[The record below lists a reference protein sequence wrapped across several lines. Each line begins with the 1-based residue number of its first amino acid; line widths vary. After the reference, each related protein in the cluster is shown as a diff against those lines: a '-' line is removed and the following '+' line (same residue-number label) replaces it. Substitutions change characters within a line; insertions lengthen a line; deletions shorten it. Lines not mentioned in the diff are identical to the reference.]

1 MELTTENI
9 LLISGC
15 ILAIY
20 VFCNINNTSANQMK
34 RKKNKTIKSE
44 LAKYDK
50 KVDNL
55 KKKITLEDY
64 NNRID
69 DIEILTQ
76 EIELSSDNL
85 DEFVDIILDT
95 YKPKIE
101 GGQLDKN
108 KLWSDNTNHK
118 LKEAENN
125 FQILKLANF
134 SIFQS

>member
-50 KVDNL
+50 KVNNL
-55 KKKITLEDY
+55 NKKITLEDY
-64 NNRID
+64 NNKID

-101 GGQLDKN
+101 GGQLDRDKM
-108 KLWSDNTNHK
+108 LSDRIDRDLEEK
-118 LKEAENN
+118 K
-125 FQILKLANF
+125 K
-134 SIFQS
+134 

>member
-34 RKKNKTIKSE
+34 RKKNKSIKSE

-50 KVDNL
+50 KVNNL

-101 GGQLDKN
+101 GGQIDRDK
-108 KLWSDNTNHK
+108 LVQRV
-118 LKEAENN
+118 N
-125 FQILKLANF
+125 FQIEQNVEGQ
-134 SIFQS
+134 I